1 MGADPPLVY
10 IDIFTRLR
18 HGMAFDGGGP
28 GLRPSGKWNWK
39 EKEANFDC
47 TMCVYVQHDGV
58 DIYFVACFRSD
69 FP

>member
-1 MGADPPLVY
+1 
-10 IDIFTRLR
+10 
-18 HGMAFDGGGP
+18 MAFDGGGP